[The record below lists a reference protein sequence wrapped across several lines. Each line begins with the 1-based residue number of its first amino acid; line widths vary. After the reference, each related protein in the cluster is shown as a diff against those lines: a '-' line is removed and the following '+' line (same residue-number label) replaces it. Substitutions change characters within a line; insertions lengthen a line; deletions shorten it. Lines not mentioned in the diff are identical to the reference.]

1 MKKTVI
7 FSIQLSITEIMLY
20 LENSQKLPTQYALVL
35 VFLFFLLLLLFLFKK
50 KKKSLHTFDYSVYLD
65 PVVV

>member
-1 MKKTVI
+1 
-7 FSIQLSITEIMLY
+7 MLY